1 MAVFEL
7 TEPSLKIA
15 ARRAYERGR
24 LEGALWRGA
33 GAAIL
38 AMPGFAVCNQTPW
51 AGLCLAGFALVV
63 AAGRL
68 RGLSFEDGTRSG
80 ALAGILP
87 CLLPAAVR
95 VFDPG
100 LCVLLASRGPWL
112 CAAGGVAAGV
122 ILAWRGWAARGL
134 PFWAGAAA
142 TLGFAAALGCIP
154 AGLLGFGG
162 LAAGFIAGGAPVVL
176 SRKLAG

>member
-7 TEPSLKIA
+7 TGPGLRVA
-15 ARRAYERGR
+15 ARRAYEKGR

-33 GAAIL
+33 AAAIL
-38 AMPGFAVCNQTPW
+38 AMPAFAVCNKTPW
-51 AGLCLAGFALVV
+51 AALCLAGLALVV
-63 AAGRL
+63 AAGRF
-68 RGLSFEDGTRSG
+68 RGLSFEDGTRAG

-95 VFDPG
+95 LLDPE
-100 LCVLLASRGPWL
+100 LCLLLSSRGPWL

-122 ILAWRGWAARGL
+122 ILAMRGWSARGL

-142 TLGFAAALGCIP
+142 ALGFAAALGCIP
-154 AGLLGFGG
+154 AGILGFVS
-162 LAAGFIAGGAPVVL
+162 LAAGVVAGGAPVVL
-176 SRKLAG
+176 SRKFAG